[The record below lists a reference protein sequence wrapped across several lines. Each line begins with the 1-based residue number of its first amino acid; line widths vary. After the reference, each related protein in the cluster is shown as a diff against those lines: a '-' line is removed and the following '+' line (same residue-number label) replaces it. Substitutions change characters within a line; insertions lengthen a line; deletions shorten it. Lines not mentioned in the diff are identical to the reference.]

1 MRPNAFNI
9 WSLLSFFILH
19 SSFFTKNVVYSQYK
33 QISRTKTKE
42 FLENTYSGI
51 VKLVY
56 LPKCRM
62 KYVDAKGEE
71 RFRFRPMICG
81 LLFIK
86 TDSVK
91 ALKRILTYWGYF
103 VYEDTVRNL
112 ETGELQKKKLV
123 STAHLLCKD
132 VKDLNLDAVIKMPRF
147 QMKTWNILSISAIKW
162 QMA

>member
-1 MRPNAFNI
+1 M
-9 WSLLSFFILH
+9 WFIVNTNK
-19 SSFFTKNVVYSQYK
+19 FQE
-33 QISRTKTKE
+33 QKTKE

-62 KYVDAKGEE
+62 KYVDTKGEE

-86 TDSVK
+86 ADSVK

-103 VYEDTVRNL
+103 VYEDAVRTSFFSL
-112 ETGELQKKKLV
+112 AFIEPV
-123 STAHLLCKD
+123 SRPTEIPSGSKNRCK
-132 VKDLNLDAVIKMPRF
+132 VA
-147 QMKTWNILSISAIKW
+147 
-162 QMA
+162 

>member
-1 MRPNAFNI
+1 
-9 WSLLSFFILH
+9 
-19 SSFFTKNVVYSQYK
+19 
-33 QISRTKTKE
+33 
-42 FLENTYSGI
+42 
-51 VKLVY
+51 
-56 LPKCRM
+56 M

-71 RFRFRPMICG
+71 RFRFRPLICG

-86 TDSVK
+86 ADSVK